1 MLFSGVLTGDGGS
14 LTFKSQ
20 GDSVFH
26 NVEVNVIANFTGE
39 AAERS
44 NLGMLFKIKSWS
56 GRPGMSIELTG
67 NASASDID
75 QAIVGFVGALQSVL
89 AEVPEG
95 GELRVAVYY
104 TPDEVAAFMVSLS
117 MDAIRLLAETGL
129 SLEVTGFPCLS

>member
-1 MLFSGVLTGDGGS
+1 MEID
-14 LTFKSQ
+14 
-20 GDSVFH
+20 
-26 NVEVNVIANFTGE
+26 VISNFPSET
-39 AAERS
+39 AELS

-56 GRPGMSIELTG
+56 DRPGMSMELAS

-129 SLEVTGFPCLS
+129 TLEVTGFPCLS

>member
-1 MLFSGVLTGDGGS
+1 M
-14 LTFKSQ
+14 
-20 GDSVFH
+20 
-26 NVEVNVIANFTGE
+26 EINVIANFPGE
-39 AAERS
+39 GAKFS
-44 NLGMLFKIKSWS
+44 NLGMLFKIESWS
-56 GRPGMSIELTG
+56 DRLGVSIELAS

-129 SLEVTGFPCLS
+129 TLEVTGFPYLS

>member
-1 MLFSGVLTGDGGS
+1 M
-14 LTFKSQ
+14 TFKSQ
-20 GDSVFH
+20 GDSVF
-26 NVEVNVIANFTGE
+26 NNMEINVIANFPGE
-39 AAERS
+39 SAIFS
-44 NLGMLFKIKSWS
+44 NLGVLFKIESWS
-56 GRPGMSIELTG
+56 DRLGVSIELTS

-89 AEVPEG
+89 TEVPEG

-129 SLEVTGFPCLS
+129 TLEVTGFPCLP